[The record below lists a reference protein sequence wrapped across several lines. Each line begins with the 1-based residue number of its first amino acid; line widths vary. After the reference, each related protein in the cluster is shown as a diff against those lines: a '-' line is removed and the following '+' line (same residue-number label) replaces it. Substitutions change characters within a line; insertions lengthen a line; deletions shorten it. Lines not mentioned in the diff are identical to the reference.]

1 MGFLLHY
8 TLLSDI
14 ITTVNTIG
22 IKGRKLMK
30 MNKALFLILALTICL
45 TLVACGKSEAVTAA
59 EELIVAIGEVTYQS
73 GEAIQ
78 KAEEAVAALS
88 DKEKESVAMLD
99 QLTEAR
105 NQYEEISI
113 LKNVEELIKGI
124 GFVDPYSEDAITAA
138 REAYD
143 ALEDNQKEK
152 VSNYNVLQKAERI
165 YSDLGVVSASNGQ
178 KFAIS
183 TRLGEKVF
191 DYCDTQIP
199 LGLGLPELTFE
210 EMDQLIES
218 EDYSAIKEEI
228 RTLADAVCYVKRAGF
243 IMDPSTTMHRFH
255 DLEYIDYGNLHY
267 VTNIRG
273 NYSAPAVEIMRLRT
287 AQCTAMSTL
296 FNYLLWGDYPEFGYL
311 HIKFSDNDGH
321 AMIYLQGHD
330 GKYYLVNPVQ
340 YVAGSHTWLEF
351 YSSEKACTDTLDELM
366 QSLIDSHN
374 PGKPKVRIRSL
385 YTQSWDG
392 VWCVIADD
400 GGPPENRNSP
410 WAFPKGSN
418 ATYWAGLNP
427 NFQYMDT
434 KHPTSQE
441 YVIGL
446 PPYES
451 E

>member
-1 MGFLLHY
+1 
-8 TLLSDI
+8 
-14 ITTVNTIG
+14 
-22 IKGRKLMK
+22 MK
-30 MNKALFLILALTICL
+30 MKKALFLILALTICL

-59 EELIVAIGEVTYQS
+59 EELIAAIDEVTHQS

-78 KAEEAVAALS
+78 KAEDAVAALS
-88 DKEKESVAMLD
+88 DKEKESIAMLD
-99 QLTEAR
+99 QLADAR
-105 NQYEEISI
+105 KQYDAISS
-113 LKNVEELIKGI
+113 LKNVEDLIKSI
-124 GFVDPYSEDAITAA
+124 GYVDPYSEDAITAA

-152 VSNYNVLQKAERI
+152 VSNYIVLQRAERI
-165 YSDLGVVSASNGQ
+165 YSDLGVVFSPNGK
-178 KFAIS
+178 KFATH
-183 TRLGEKVF
+183 TRLGETVF
-191 DYCDTQIP
+191 DYCGSEIP

-210 EMDQLIES
+210 EIDRLIES
-218 EDYSAIKEEI
+218 EDYSAIKEAVK
-228 RTLADAVCYVKRAGF
+228 TLADAVCYVSRAGF
-243 IMDPSTTMHRFH
+243 RMDPSTTMHRFH

-287 AQCTAMSTL
+287 GQCTAMSTL

-330 GKYYLVNPVQ
+330 DKYYLVNPVQ
-340 YVAGSHTWLEF
+340 YVGGSNLWLGF
-351 YSSEKACTDTLDELM
+351 YSSERACTDTLAELM
-366 QSLIDSHN
+366 QSLIDSEN
-374 PGKPKVRIRSL
+374 PGKPGVSIRSL
-385 YTQSWDG
+385 YTQNWDG

-400 GGPPENRNSP
+400 GGPPENRNNP
-410 WAFPKGSN
+410 WIFPTGSN
-418 ATYWAGLNP
+418 ATYWAGPNP
-427 NFQYMDT
+427 NYKYRET